1 MKKLFLYLF
10 LCLLWCNV
18 GFAEDI
24 YLSCKDGTSFIIN
37 DKTKKII
44 MNGVE
49 REVVEWR
56 KEFITFHE
64 NEITKTISET
74 TGNFPIIDRIT
85 GYYSQKKHCTVVEG
99 TKF

>member
-1 MKKLFLYLF
+1 MKKLLGILVLGLLF
-10 LCLLWCNV
+10 SNV

-24 YLSCKDGTSFIIN
+24 YLSCKGGTSFIIN

-44 MNGVE
+44 MDGVE

-74 TGNFPIIDRIT
+74 TGNFPVIDRIT
-85 GYYSQKKHCTVVEG
+85 GYYSKKKHCTVVEG

>member
-64 NEITKTISET
+64 GKISKKISET
-74 TGNFPIIDRIT
+74 TGDLPILDRIT
-85 GYYSQKKHCTVVEG
+85 GNYSKNNPCTVVEG

>member
-1 MKKLFLYLF
+1 MKKLLGILVLGLLF
-10 LCLLWCNV
+10 CNV

-24 YLSCKDGTSFIIN
+24 YLSCKGGTSFIIN

-44 MNGVE
+44 MDGVE

-64 NEITKTISET
+64 GKISKKISET
-74 TGNFPIIDRIT
+74 TGDFPILDRIT
-85 GYYSQKKHCTVVEG
+85 GYYSQKRKCTVVDG

>member
-10 LCLLWCNV
+10 LCLLWYNV

-44 MNGVE
+44 MDGVE

-74 TGNFPIIDRIT
+74 TGDFPILDRIT

>member
-1 MKKLFLYLF
+1 MKKAIAILVLGLLF
-10 LCLLWCNV
+10 CNV

-24 YLSCKDGTSFIIN
+24 YLSCKGGTSFIIN

-44 MNGVE
+44 MDGVE

-64 NEITKTISET
+64 NQITKKISET
-74 TGNFPIIDRIT
+74 TGDFPILDRIT
-85 GYYSQKKHCTVVEG
+85 GYYSQKRKCTVVDG

>member
-1 MKKLFLYLF
+1 MKKLLAIIVLG
-10 LCLLWCNV
+10 LLWCNP
-18 GFAEDI
+18 GLAEDI
-24 YLSCKDGTSFIIN
+24 YLSCGGGTSFIIN

-44 MNGVE
+44 MDGVE

-64 NEITKTISET
+64 NQITKKISET
-74 TGNFPIIDRIT
+74 TGDFPILDRIT
-85 GYYSQKKHCTVVEG
+85 GYYSQKRKCTVVDG

>member
-1 MKKLFLYLF
+1 MKKSLGLLVLGLLFS
-10 LCLLWCNV
+10 NV

-24 YLSCKDGTSFIIN
+24 YLSCKGGTSFIIN

-44 MNGVE
+44 MDGVE

-74 TGNFPIIDRIT
+74 TGNFPVIDRIT
-85 GYYSQKKHCTVVEG
+85 GYYSKKKHCTVVEG

>member
-1 MKKLFLYLF
+1 MKKLLMIMVMVS
-10 LCLLWCNV
+10 WCSV

-24 YLSCKDGTSFIIN
+24 YLSCGGGTSFIIN

-64 NEITKTISET
+64 GKISKKISET
-74 TGNFPIIDRIT
+74 TGDLPILDRIT
-85 GYYSQKKHCTVVEG
+85 GNYSKNNPCTVVEG

>member
-1 MKKLFLYLF
+1 MKKLSLYVFLGLMF
-10 LCLLWCNV
+10 CNV

-64 NEITKTISET
+64 GKISKKIFEIS
-74 TGNFPIIDRIT
+74 GDLPILDRIT
-85 GYYSQKKHCTVVEG
+85 GNYSKNNPCAVVKG
-99 TKF
+99 IIF